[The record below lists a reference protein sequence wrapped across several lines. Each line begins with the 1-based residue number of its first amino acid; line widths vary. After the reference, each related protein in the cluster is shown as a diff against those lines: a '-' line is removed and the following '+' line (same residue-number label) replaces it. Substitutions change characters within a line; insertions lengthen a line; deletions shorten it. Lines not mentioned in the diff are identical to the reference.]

1 MKIRSL
7 KLDCT
12 ELDPARFPRSRRKE
26 IAVAGRSNVGK
37 SSLLNTILNRK
48 GIARISKNPGKT
60 QTVNFF
66 EVNDRFYLVDLP
78 GYGYAK
84 VSAELRRKWKR
95 VIFSYIETRRHLAG
109 VVQLI
114 DARHPPSRDDVVMLQ
129 HLIDAQRPF
138 LVVFTKADKARRS
151 ERVRMLDEFKGYF
164 EDGIQ
169 VGIYRKGD
177 TPDDCRGKD
186 RPCRISTLFF
196 SAKTGEGKDDI
207 WRWIEE
213 TIA

>member
-7 KLDCT
+7 KLACT
-12 ELDPARFPRSRRKE
+12 ELDPARFPRSPRPE

-48 GIARISKNPGKT
+48 GIARISKQPGKT

-66 EVNDRFYLVDLP
+66 VVNDRFYLVDLP

-84 VSAELRRKWKR
+84 VSADMRRTWKR
-95 VIFSYIETRRHLAG
+95 VIFSYIETRRSLAG

-114 DARHPPSRDDVVMLQ
+114 DARHPPSRDDIVMFQ
-129 HLIDAQRPF
+129 HLIDARRPF
-138 LVVFTKADKARRS
+138 LVVFTKADKVRRS
-151 ERVRMLDEFKGYF
+151 ERGRMIKEFRGYF
-164 EDGIQ
+164 EDSIE
-169 VGIYRKGD
+169 VSIYRPGD
-177 TPDDCRGKD
+177 MPGDCVGGD
-186 RPCRISTLFF
+186 RSYRVSTLFF
-196 SAKTGEGKDDI
+196 SARTGEGKDDI

-213 TIA
+213 MIA